1 LTIRE
6 LKETDWSSVA
16 AIFEEG
22 IATGLAT
29 FETAAPDW
37 PAWDD
42 SHLPGKLRLVAE
54 EDGEVVGF
62 AALAPVS
69 SRNAYRG
76 VAENSVYVSARAR
89 GRGVGSALLNELVRR
104 SEEAGIWTIQ
114 TSIFPENLASLAVHQ
129 RAGFRVVGRRERI
142 GRLHGQWRDTL
153 LLERRAAPER
163 PAP

>member
-6 LKETDWSSVA
+6 LEEKDWPSVA

-42 SHLPGKLRLVAE
+42 SHLPGELRLVAE

-62 AALAPVS
+62 AALSPVS
-69 SRNAYRG
+69 SREAYRG
-76 VAENSVYVSARAR
+76 VAENSVYVSERAR
-89 GRGVGSALLNELVRR
+89 GRGLGSALLNELVRR

-114 TSIFPENLASLAVHQ
+114 TSIFPENLPSLAVHQ

-142 GRLHGQWRDTL
+142 GQLRGEWRDTL
-153 LLERRAAPER
+153 LMERRSSER
-163 PAP
+163 

>member
-6 LKETDWSSVA
+6 LNETDWPAVA

-37 PAWDD
+37 PAWHAA
-42 SHLPGKLRLVAE
+42 HLPGKLRLVEE

-62 AALAPVS
+62 AALSRVS
-69 SRNAYRG
+69 SREAYRG
-76 VAENSVYVSARAR
+76 VAENSLYVSERAR
-89 GRGVGSALLNELVRR
+89 GRGVGSRLLQELLRR
-104 SEEAGIWTIQ
+104 SDAAGIWTVQ
-114 TSIFPENLASLAVHQ
+114 TSIFPENLPSLAVHQ

-142 GRLHGQWRDTL
+142 GRLHGEWRDTL
-153 LLERRAAPER
+153 LLERRA
-163 PAP
+163 

>member
-1 LTIRE
+1 MTIRE
-6 LKETDWSSVA
+6 LEETDWPSVA

-29 FETAAPDW
+29 FESAAPDW

-62 AALAPVS
+62 AALSPVS
-69 SRNAYRG
+69 SRDAYRG
-76 VAENSVYVSARAR
+76 VAENSVYVSERAR
-89 GRGVGSALLNELVRR
+89 GRGLGSALLNELVRR

-114 TSIFPENLASLAVHQ
+114 TSIFPENLPSLAVHQ

-142 GRLHGQWRDTL
+142 GQLGGEWRDTL
-153 LLERRAAPER
+153 LLERRA
-163 PAP
+163 

>member
-6 LKETDWSSVA
+6 LDEEDWPSVA

-29 FETAAPDW
+29 FEIAAPEW

-62 AALAPVS
+62 AALSPVS
-69 SRNAYRG
+69 RRDAYRG
-76 VAENSVYVSARAR
+76 VAENTVYVSARAR

-104 SEEAGIWTIQ
+104 SEDAGIWTIQ
-114 TSIFPENLASLAVHQ
+114 TSIFPENLASLAVHM

-142 GRLHGQWRDTL
+142 GQLRGEWRDTF
-153 LLERRAAPER
+153 LLERRAP
-163 PAP
+163 

>member
-1 LTIRE
+1 LIRE
-6 LKETDWSSVA
+6 LEAEDWPVVA

-29 FETAAPDW
+29 FETATPDW

-54 EDGEVVGF
+54 EGGEPIGF

-69 SRNAYRG
+69 SREAYRG
-76 VAENSVYVSARAR
+76 VVENTLYVSERAR
-89 GRGVGSALLNELVRR
+89 GRGVGTQLLTELVRR
-104 SEEAGIWTIQ
+104 AEEAGIWTIQ
-114 TSIFPENLASLAVHQ
+114 TSIFPENLPSLAVHM

-142 GRLHGQWRDTL
+142 GQLRGVWRDTL
-153 LLERRAAPER
+153 LLERRSNL
-163 PAP
+163 

>member
-6 LKETDWSSVA
+6 LEKKDWPSVA

-42 SHLPGKLRLVAE
+42 SHLPGELRLVAE

-62 AALAPVS
+62 AALSPVS
-69 SRNAYRG
+69 SREAYRG
-76 VAENSVYVSARAR
+76 VVENSIYVSERAR
-89 GRGVGSALLNELVRR
+89 GRGLGSALLNELVRR

-114 TSIFPENLASLAVHQ
+114 TSIFPENLPSLAVHQ

-142 GRLHGQWRDTL
+142 GQLNGRWRDTL
-153 LLERRAAPER
+153 LLERRAP
-163 PAP
+163 

>member
-1 LTIRE
+1 LRIRE
-6 LKETDWSSVA
+6 LEENDWPVVA

-29 FETAAPDW
+29 FETAAPAW

-42 SHLPGKLRLVAE
+42 TYLPGKLRLVAEE

-69 SRNAYRG
+69 SREAYRG
-76 VAENSVYVSARAR
+76 LAENTLYVSAQAR
-89 GRGVGSALLNELVRR
+89 GRGIGSALLTELLRR
-104 SEEAGIWTIQ
+104 SEEAGIWTVQ
-114 TSIFPENLASLAVHQ
+114 TSIFPENLPSLAVHQ

-142 GRLHGQWRDTL
+142 GQLHGEWRDTL
-153 LLERRAAPER
+153 LLERRA
-163 PAP
+163 

>member
-1 LTIRE
+1 LRIRE
-6 LKETDWSSVA
+6 LEREDWPVVA

-37 PAWDD
+37 PAWDG
-42 SHLPGKLRLVAE
+42 SRLPGKLRLVAE

-62 AALAPVS
+62 AALSPVS
-69 SRNAYRG
+69 QRDAYRG
-76 VAENSVYVSARAR
+76 VAENSVYVSQRAR
-89 GRGVGSALLNELVRR
+89 GHGVGSALLNELVRR

-114 TSIFPENLASLAVHQ
+114 TSIFPENLPSLAVHM

-142 GRLHGQWRDTL
+142 GQLDGEWRDTL
-153 LLERRAAPER
+153 LLERRAP
-163 PAP
+163 

>member
-114 TSIFPENLASLAVHQ
+114 TSIFPENLPSLAVHM

-142 GRLHGQWRDTL
+142 GQLNGEWRDTL
-153 LLERRAAPER
+153 LLERRAR
-163 PAP
+163 

>member
-1 LTIRE
+1 V
-6 LKETDWSSVA
+6 VA

-42 SHLPGKLRLVAE
+42 SHLPGTLRLAAE

-69 SRNAYRG
+69 SREAYRG
-76 VAENSVYVSARAR
+76 VAENSVYVSERAR
-89 GRGVGSALLNELVRR
+89 GKGVGSQLLGELVRR
-104 SEEAGIWTIQ
+104 AEEAGIWTIQ
-114 TSIFPENLASLAVHQ
+114 TSIFPENLASLAVHM

-142 GRLHGQWRDTL
+142 GKLRGEWRDTL
-153 LLERRAAPER
+153 LLERRSNAP
-163 PAP
+163 

>member
-1 LTIRE
+1 MKIRDFE
-6 LKETDWSSVA
+6 ETDWPVVA

-62 AALAPVS
+62 AALSPVS
-69 SRNAYRG
+69 RRDAYRG
-76 VAENSVYVSARAR
+76 VAENSVYVSQRTR

-104 SEEAGIWTIQ
+104 SEAAGIWTVQ
-114 TSIFPENLASLAVHQ
+114 TSIFPENLPSLAVHM

-142 GRLHGQWRDTL
+142 GQLNGEWRDTL
-153 LLERRAAPER
+153 LLERRAR
-163 PAP
+163 

>member
-1 LTIRE
+1 M
-6 LKETDWSSVA
+6 VA

-54 EDGEVVGF
+54 EDGAVVGF
-62 AALAPVS
+62 AALSPVS
-69 SRNAYRG
+69 RRDAYRG
-76 VAENSVYVSARAR
+76 VAENTVYVSSAAR

-114 TSIFPENLASLAVHQ
+114 TSIFPENLPSLAVHM

-142 GRLHGQWRDTL
+142 GQLRGEWRDTL
-153 LLERRAAPER
+153 LLERRAR
-163 PAP
+163 

>member
-6 LKETDWSSVA
+6 LRKTDWPAVA

-37 PAWDD
+37 PTWDD
-42 SHLPGKLRLVAE
+42 AHLPGKLRLVAE

-62 AALAPVS
+62 AALSPVS
-69 SRNAYRG
+69 SRAAYRG
-76 VAENSVYVSARAR
+76 VVENTLYVARRAR
-89 GRGVGSALLNELVRR
+89 GRGIGSALLAELLRR
-104 SEEAGIWTIQ
+104 SEEAGVWTVQ
-114 TSIFPENLASLAVHQ
+114 TSIFPENLPSLAVHQ

-142 GRLHGQWRDTL
+142 GKLGGVWRDTL
-153 LLERRAAPER
+153 LLERRSA
-163 PAP
+163 

>member
-1 LTIRE
+1 MIHLRE
-6 LKETDWSSVA
+6 LEEEDWPVVA

-29 FETAAPDW
+29 FETAAPAW
-37 PAWDD
+37 PEWDD

-62 AALAPVS
+62 AALSPVS
-69 SRNAYRG
+69 RRDAYRG
-76 VAENSVYVSARAR
+76 VVENSVYVSQHTR
-89 GRGVGSALLNELVRR
+89 GRGVGSALLNELVHR

-114 TSIFPENLASLAVHQ
+114 TSIFPENLPSLAVHM

-142 GRLHGQWRDTL
+142 GQLNGEWRDTL
-153 LLERRAAPER
+153 LLERRAR
-163 PAP
+163 

>member
-153 LLERRAAPER
+153 LLERRAPES

>member
-1 LTIRE
+1 LRIRE
-6 LKETDWSSVA
+6 LDEEDWPVVA

-29 FETAAPDW
+29 FETAAPAW

-62 AALAPVS
+62 AALSPVS
-69 SRNAYRG
+69 RRGAYRG
-76 VAENSVYVSARAR
+76 VVENSVYVSERAR
-89 GRGVGSALLNELVRR
+89 GRGLGSALLNELVRR

-114 TSIFPENLASLAVHQ
+114 TSIFPENLPSLVVHM

-142 GRLHGQWRDTL
+142 GQLNGEWRDTL
-153 LLERRAAPER
+153 LLERRAR
-163 PAP
+163 

>member
-1 LTIRE
+1 MIHLRE
-6 LKETDWSSVA
+6 LDEEDWPVVA

-29 FETAAPDW
+29 FETAAPAW

-62 AALAPVS
+62 AALSPVS
-69 SRNAYRG
+69 RRDAYRG
-76 VAENSVYVSARAR
+76 VVENSVYVSQHTR

-104 SEEAGIWTIQ
+104 SQEAGIWTIQ
-114 TSIFPENLASLAVHQ
+114 TSIFPENLPSLAVHM

-142 GRLHGQWRDTL
+142 GQLNGEWRDTL
-153 LLERRAAPER
+153 LLERRAR
-163 PAP
+163 

>member
-6 LKETDWSSVA
+6 LEEKDWPSVA

-42 SHLPGKLRLVAE
+42 SHLPGELRLVAE

-62 AALAPVS
+62 AALSPVS
-69 SRNAYRG
+69 SREAYRG
-76 VAENSVYVSARAR
+76 VAENSVYVSERAR
-89 GRGVGSALLNELVRR
+89 GRGLGSALLNELVRR

-114 TSIFPENLASLAVHQ
+114 TSIFPENLPSLAVHQ

-142 GRLHGQWRDTL
+142 GRLRGEWRDTL
-153 LLERRAAPER
+153 LLERRA
-163 PAP
+163 

>member
-6 LKETDWSSVA
+6 LDEEDWPVVA

-54 EDGEVVGF
+54 EDGAVVGF
-62 AALAPVS
+62 AALSPVS
-69 SRNAYRG
+69 RRDAYRG
-76 VAENSVYVSARAR
+76 VAENTVYVSSAAR

-114 TSIFPENLASLAVHQ
+114 TSIFPENLPSLAVHM
-129 RAGFRVVGRRERI
+129 RAGFRVVGRREQI
-142 GRLHGQWRDTL
+142 GQLRGEWRDTL
-153 LLERRAAPER
+153 LLERRAR
-163 PAP
+163 